1 MSAPG
6 EAGAATSRLPILFI
20 MMTVMIDS
28 MGIGLI
34 LPVLPDL
41 ILELNGGTLAAAAI
55 WGGILSTSFAVMQFL
70 CGPLLGTLSDRYGR
84 RPVLLVSVG
93 VMALDYLVM
102 ALAGTIWLLL
112 GARVVAGVTAA
123 TQSTATAFLADISAP
138 HEKAVRFGLV
148 GASFGLGFVLGPLLG
163 GLLGEMGTR
172 APFYAAAALAALNLA
187 LGWLV
192 LPETV
197 TDATRRAFRWR
208 AANPLGAV
216 RHLGR
221 LDGVRVL
228 LAVYFLYQL
237 AFYVYPATWAYF
249 TQARFGWDP
258 GLIGVSLAV
267 FGISMAGVQGVLIRP
282 AQRRLGEPRMVQL
295 GLSLCI
301 AAFVTLAALTDGR
314 VALALIPAAALGAVV
329 APSLQSLMS
338 RATPGDE
345 QGALQGVLTSVNAV
359 AVILAPL
366 VMTGTFAAFTH
377 PAAPVY
383 LPGAA
388 FLLSAALVALALG
401 LFLRCGPASG

>member
-6 EAGAATSRLPILFI
+6 EAGAASPRLPILFI

-138 HEKAVRFGLV
+138 HEKAARFGLV

-172 APFYAAAALAALNLA
+172 AP
-187 LGWLV
+187 
-192 LPETV
+192 
-197 TDATRRAFRWR
+197 RRSTS
-208 AANPLGAV
+208 
-216 RHLGR
+216 H
-221 LDGVRVL
+221 
-228 LAVYFLYQL
+228 
-237 AFYVYPATWAYF
+237 WA
-249 TQARFGWDP
+249 GSSCP
-258 GLIGVSLAV
+258 
-267 FGISMAGVQGVLIRP
+267 
-282 AQRRLGEPRMVQL
+282 RR
-295 GLSLCI
+295 
-301 AAFVTLAALTDGR
+301 
-314 VALALIPAAALGAVV
+314 
-329 APSLQSLMS
+329 
-338 RATPGDE
+338 
-345 QGALQGVLTSVNAV
+345 
-359 AVILAPL
+359 
-366 VMTGTFAAFTH
+366 
-377 PAAPVY
+377 
-383 LPGAA
+383 
-388 FLLSAALVALALG
+388 
-401 LFLRCGPASG
+401 